1 MRRITDGK
9 VSQAHS
15 VKQGTAGIA
24 GCSGCFRHRAPAA
37 VLPVIAGMVL
47 TACVFLSGCADGG
60 SLQAGNGQLSGKE
73 TSPGIAVEAIPEE
86 ELQQSAAAEV
96 PAAEETAPA
105 EVTAL
110 PEPADVETEPV
121 AEEPAETETAPGPI
135 SEQTPEPAA
144 AYAGDWVSRLP
155 AAQDCSQLI
164 VVEAEGS
171 TALLTMHAQTDGVWQ
186 EVLSCSARTG
196 RNGIGKTMEGDGKTP
211 QGVYGFLFA
220 FGTAP
225 DPGTAM
231 PYTQADGTYYWVDDS
246 SSAYYNQ
253 FVSTAS
259 VEPDWQSAENIAAAG
274 SSYRYVLA
282 LDYNAAR
289 VPGAGSAIFLHC
301 LPTGGAGCIAV
312 PESDMRMIL
321 QRIQPGCRIYID
333 TADRIREYRN
343 GTAGTGGE

>member
-1 MRRITDGK
+1 MTKDMSLRYG
-9 VSQAHS
+9 Q
-15 VKQGTAGIA
+15 
-24 GCSGCFRHRAPAA
+24 SGHGELRGQIA
-37 VLPVIAGMVL
+37 VLPVIMSIIL
-47 TACVFLSGCADGG
+47 TACVLLSGCA
-60 SLQAGNGQLSGKE
+60 AGNAPH
-73 TSPGIAVEAIPEE
+73 PGIAVEAIPAE
-86 ELQQSAAAEV
+86 ELQQNAAAEDMAEEEAAPV
-96 PAAEETAPA
+96 GEKAAAEAVP
-105 EVTAL
+105 
-110 PEPADVETEPV
+110 
-121 AEEPAETETAPGPI
+121 EPAETEPGPI
-135 SEQTPEPAA
+135 TEEPAEPGEPEPLSAQTPEPAA
-144 AYAGDWVSRLP
+144 AYDGDWVSRLP

-171 TALLTMHAQTDGVWQ
+171 TAVLTMHALTDGVWQ

-196 RNGIGKTMEGDGKTP
+196 RNGIGKTMEGTGKTP

-231 PYTQADGTYYWVDDS
+231 PYTQTDGTYYWVDDS

-259 VEPDWQSAENIAAAG
+259 VEPDWQSAENIAGAG

-282 LDYNAAR
+282 LDYNAAC
-289 VPGAGSAIFLHC
+289 VPGVGSAIFLHC

-321 QRIQPGCRIYID
+321 QRIQPGCRICID

>member
-9 VSQAHS
+9 VSQTHS

-24 GCSGCFRHRAPAA
+24 GCSSCFRHRAPAA
-37 VLPVIAGMVL
+37 VLPVITGMVL
-47 TACVFLSGCADGG
+47 TACVFLSGCADSG
-60 SLQAGNGQLSGKE
+60 SLQTGNGQISGKE
-73 TSPGIAVEAIPEE
+73 ISPGIAVEAIPEE
-86 ELQQSAAAEV
+86 ELQQNAAAEGA
-96 PAAEETAPA
+96 AAEEAAPA
-105 EVTAL
+105 EVTAVPEAA
-110 PEPADVETEPV
+110 PEPV
-121 AEEPAETETAPGPI
+121 
-135 SEQTPEPAA
+135 SEQTPEPAS
-144 AYAGDWVSRLP
+144 AYDGDWVSRLP
-155 AAQDCSQLI
+155 AAQGCSQLI

-171 TALLTMHAQTDGVWQ
+171 TAVLTMHTLTDGVWQ

-231 PYTQADGTYYWVDDS
+231 PYTQTDGTYYWVDDS

-259 VEPDWQSAENIAAAG
+259 VEPDWQSAENIVAAG

-282 LDYNAAR
+282 LDYNAAC

-321 QRIQPGCRIYID
+321 QRIQPGCRICID
-333 TADRIREYRN
+333 MADRIREYRN